1 MELKKRKKW
10 MDVAKGIAL
19 FMVLLGHGMRDT
31 MRVNNAGLDYV
42 YRVCYVFHMSFFF
55 FLSGYSLKNSMER
68 YNYDK
73 VKMANK
79 KIRALV
85 FPWIAYT
92 LFIYVV
98 FNTALVIPGIKKILN
113 GSGYEKKALSAYLI
127 EALQANNEWAY
138 HLWFLLVLFII
149 SILFILLSAKK
160 GKGQLGIWIIIAASL
175 FTVGYGYYD
184 FLGDWNDLFFH
195 LAVYI
200 PYFGIGYAIQ
210 LGKYVE
216 INNQKR
222 SRMKGLELLGVA
234 YILIRAKWFSGF
246 NGNNIAGD
254 IKLVRVTVAYLG
266 YILMPFAMILLCQMS
281 NIFSEKTRL
290 LMDKFAWL
298 GENSFNVY
306 LWHQPFCCAF
316 CGVVLYDKLGVPA
329 IVTIGV
335 CITLSIIVGWIIT
348 QLKQIMSNSILK
360 IREST

>member
-98 FNTALVIPGIKKILN
+98 FNTALVIPGIKKILY
-113 GSGYEKKALSAYLI
+113 GSGYEKKALAAYLI

-138 HLWFLLVLFII
+138 HLWFLDRK
-149 SILFILLSAKK
+149 S
-160 GKGQLGIWIIIAASL
+160 
-175 FTVGYGYYD
+175 
-184 FLGDWNDLFFH
+184 
-195 LAVYI
+195 
-200 PYFGIGYAIQ
+200 
-210 LGKYVE
+210 
-216 INNQKR
+216 
-222 SRMKGLELLGVA
+222 
-234 YILIRAKWFSGF
+234 
-246 NGNNIAGD
+246 
-254 IKLVRVTVAYLG
+254 
-266 YILMPFAMILLCQMS
+266 
-281 NIFSEKTRL
+281 
-290 LMDKFAWL
+290 
-298 GENSFNVY
+298 
-306 LWHQPFCCAF
+306 
-316 CGVVLYDKLGVPA
+316 VV
-329 IVTIGV
+329 
-335 CITLSIIVGWIIT
+335 
-348 QLKQIMSNSILK
+348 
-360 IREST
+360 